1 MALISGIIQHLYFYH
16 WFVSLT
22 AMSSEFIH
30 VEAYVRI
37 FSPYWRLKIFH
48 CIYLLYFVY
57 LFIWQLLFSCS
68 AVFYCL
74 WPHGLQ
80 LTRPPCPSPSP
91 RACSNSCPLSQW
103 CHPTISSSVVPFSSC
118 FQSSPASGYF
128 LMSWP
133 FASAGQSIE
142 ASASAS
148 VLSMNIQ
155 GWFPLGLT
163 GWISLQ
169 PKGLS
174 RVFSNTTIRKHQ
186 FFSS

>member
-1 MALISGIIQHLYFYH
+1 MALICGIIQHLYFYH
-16 WFVSLT
+16 WFISLT

-37 FSPYWRLKIFH
+37 LSLYWRLKIFH

-68 AVFYCL
+68 VVFYSL

-80 LTRPPCPSPSP
+80 HTRLACLSPSP

-103 CHPTISSSVVPFSSC
+103 CHPTISSSVIPFCSC
-118 FQSSPASGYF
+118 LQSSPASGYF
-128 LMSWP
+128 LMSWL
-133 FASAGQSIE
+133 FASGGQSIG

-163 GWISLQ
+163 GVIFLQ
-169 PKGLS
+169 SKGLS
-174 RVFSNTTIRKHQ
+174 RLL
-186 FFSS
+186 

>member
-91 RACSNSCPLSQW
+91 RACSNSCPSSWW
-103 CHPTISSSVVPFSSC
+103 CHPTISSSVV
-118 FQSSPASGYF
+118 
-128 LMSWP
+128 
-133 FASAGQSIE
+133 
-142 ASASAS
+142 
-148 VLSMNIQ
+148 
-155 GWFPLGLT
+155 
-163 GWISLQ
+163 
-169 PKGLS
+169 
-174 RVFSNTTIRKHQ
+174 
-186 FFSS
+186 FFSCLQAFQNPDLFQWVSSLYQVAKVVKLQHQSNIHWKQWIFRTDFL